1 MIICSVVSLSAMVLT
16 YKMSQTTSNI
26 TKTCNKCT
34 NFIKTIKATT
44 QFVVFLFVHSWEQ
57 RKLGDTVQITMGQSP
72 DGSTYS
78 DVPSDYILVQGNA
91 DLQNG
96 WVSPRLW
103 TSQMTKKADAGDLI
117 MSVRAPAG
125 AMGKT
130 AYNAV
135 IGRGVAAIKGNE
147 FIYQLLVKMDSD
159 GYWKALSCGST
170 FESLNS
176 DNIKNA
182 DVLIPNAAEQ
192 KKIGQ
197 YFANLDNLITLH
209 QREFFRLI
217 LSFFCCNSTS
227 ILPISWEQRKLEDF
241 FTERNE
247 RSGNGEMI
255 SVTIGSGIKKFDELN
270 RFDKKPDDLSKYKRV
285 EVGDI
290 AYNSMRMWQGASG
303 YSPYSGIL
311 SPAYTV
317 ITPKNGVSSRF
328 FAYVL
333 KQPKM
338 IHQFEINSQ
347 GLTKD
352 TWNLKFPAFAP
363 IEVVAPLQLAE
374 QEKVS
379 ELLLQ
384 LDNLITLHQC
394 ECLGNSHALS
404 ILPCPLSSRKM
415 TSFWEQR
422 KFEDLYSYASEGGT
436 PDTNNSSFYKDGT
449 IPFVK
454 IEDTEN
460 KYIDSTKSHISVEG
474 LNHSSAWLIPAHNI
488 LFTNGA
494 TVGNVAINRIPVAT
508 KQGILGIIPSKQVT
522 VELMFYLLSSTLF
535 QREVKSRMATG
546 TFATIILK
554 NLNQIPVCIPTNKNE
569 QNLITDYLSQ
579 LDNLITLHQCKD
591 FSLKSVFEESKNFI
605 SALRKNTSWEQ
616 RKVSEMFKVT
626 RGYVLAS
633 TLTEAVKS
641 DKKPYPVYSSQTKDN
656 GLMGYYKDYLYED
669 AITWTTD
676 GANAGTVNYR
686 AGKFYCTNVCGVLLS
701 NEVTANQMIAE
712 ALNNVAKGYVSY
724 VGNPK
729 LMNNVMA
736 DIEIMIPT
744 QSEEREKL
752 SVLFRNLDNLITLH
766 QRIKI
771 NITGDYHDKK
781 DK

>member
-1 MIICSVVSLSAMVLT
+1 M
-16 YKMSQTTSNI
+16 
-26 TKTCNKCT
+26 
-34 NFIKTIKATT
+34 
-44 QFVVFLFVHSWEQ
+44 
-57 RKLGDTVQITMGQSP
+57 GDTVQITMGQSP

-78 DVPSDYILVQGNA
+78 NVPSDYILVQGNA

-96 WVSPRLW
+96 WVSPRIW

-209 QREFFRLI
+209 QRKYDKLVAVKKALLEKMFPADGETVPKIRFKGFSDAWEQRKVGDLLIERNQQAPMSDEYPLMAFIANEGVAPKGERYDRSSLVTDTVNKLYKKTEKGDFIYSSNNLETGSIGLNKHGKACISPVYSIFEPTGIADSDFLGRRLVRKDFI
-217 LSFFCCNSTS
+217 NAMVKWRQGVIYGQWRIHESDFLKIEIPIPSVEEQRKIGAYLDQLDNLITLHQRECLPKTCSLASWFYQQTNRKMTSF
-227 ILPISWEQRKLEDF
+227 WEQRKLEDF

-394 ECLGNSHALS
+394 
-404 ILPCPLSSRKM
+404 
-415 TSFWEQR
+415 
-422 KFEDLYSYASEGGT
+422 
-436 PDTNNSSFYKDGT
+436 
-449 IPFVK
+449 
-454 IEDTEN
+454 
-460 KYIDSTKSHISVEG
+460 
-474 LNHSSAWLIPAHNI
+474 
-488 LFTNGA
+488 
-494 TVGNVAINRIPVAT
+494 
-508 KQGILGIIPSKQVT
+508 
-522 VELMFYLLSSTLF
+522 
-535 QREVKSRMATG
+535 
-546 TFATIILK
+546 
-554 NLNQIPVCIPTNKNE
+554 
-569 QNLITDYLSQ
+569 
-579 LDNLITLHQCKD
+579 KD

-633 TLTEAVKS
+633 TLTEAVKT

-771 NITGDYHDKK
+771 FFTGDYHDQKNK
-781 DK
+781 